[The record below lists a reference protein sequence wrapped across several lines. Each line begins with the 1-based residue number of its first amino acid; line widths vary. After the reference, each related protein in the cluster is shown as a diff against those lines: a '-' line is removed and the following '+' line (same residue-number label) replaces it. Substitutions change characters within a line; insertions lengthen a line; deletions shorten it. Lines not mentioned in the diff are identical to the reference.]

1 MILSQ
6 IYRTLKSLNLIKSS
20 TKKFDIRPLRSI
32 NTKNYKIVKVSS
44 FFGFNFSPPVEAR
57 MNNSLITYLQ
67 LLAPIPEGDQTLIMA
82 SFRKRIAKEGEYL
95 FKGGYVCTEMF
106 FICSGVLKITVA
118 DEKGADIT
126 HYFIKENQF
135 CTILKSFDNSVNA
148 PENIVAACDAEVL
161 VVNRRELLA
170 LYQKLPYLKTLIDQ
184 ITQQRLLDKIQ
195 VRNSYLG
202 KDAASRYK
210 LFMMQQSDIALRVS
224 LQDIASYL
232 EITPQSLSRI
242 RKNPLIGI

>member
-1 MILSQ
+1 
-6 IYRTLKSLNLIKSS
+6 
-20 TKKFDIRPLRSI
+20 
-32 NTKNYKIVKVSS
+32 
-44 FFGFNFSPPVEAR
+44 
-57 MNNSLITYLQ
+57 MNNSLIPYLQ
-67 LLAPIPEGDQTLIMA
+67 VLAPIPEGDQKLIMA

-95 FKGGYVCTEMF
+95 FKGGHVCTEMF

-118 DEKGADIT
+118 DEKGTDIT

-135 CTILKSFDNSVNA
+135 CTILKSFDNGVNA

-161 VVNRRELLA
+161 AVSRRKLLA

-195 VRNSYLG
+195 LRNSYLG
-202 KDAASRYK
+202 KDAATRYK

-242 RKNPLIGI
+242 RKNPLTGI

>member
-1 MILSQ
+1 
-6 IYRTLKSLNLIKSS
+6 
-20 TKKFDIRPLRSI
+20 
-32 NTKNYKIVKVSS
+32 
-44 FFGFNFSPPVEAR
+44 

-106 FICSGVLKITVA
+106 FICSGVLKITVT

-195 VRNSYLG
+195 VRNSYL
-202 KDAASRYK
+202 
-210 LFMMQQSDIALRVS
+210 FMMQQSDIALRVS

>member
-1 MILSQ
+1 
-6 IYRTLKSLNLIKSS
+6 
-20 TKKFDIRPLRSI
+20 
-32 NTKNYKIVKVSS
+32 
-44 FFGFNFSPPVEAR
+44 
-57 MNNSLITYLQ
+57 
-67 LLAPIPEGDQTLIMA
+67 
-82 SFRKRIAKEGEYL
+82 
-95 FKGGYVCTEMF
+95 
-106 FICSGVLKITVA
+106 VLKITVA
-118 DEKGADIT
+118 DEKGTDIT

-135 CTILKSFDNSVNA
+135 CTILKSFDNGVNA

-161 VVNRRELLA
+161 AVSRRELLT

-195 VRNSYLG
+195 LRNSYLG
-202 KDAASRYK
+202 KDAATRYK